1 LDVFEHINQISAGA
15 DSQAQALK
23 EVTALYNVGVVLNS
37 TLNSKEVVWAVY
49 KECGRLVDTTN
60 FALAMVEPKRDNL
73 QFVLVFKQGQSLKP
87 FAAPIEHPPALTA
100 AVLTTETPLL
110 VSDASQSTQKFELG
124 RVVPN
129 LKVGSWLGVP
139 IVNPSGLA
147 HNPAQGVIVV
157 WSSEPNAFNRHHQW
171 LLSAIGVQASIAIRN
186 ARLYENSQRKAAE
199 MARLKDMAQRQAEDM
214 TFLNEVGRTLASS
227 LHLDQVLS
235 SIMAQVDEMLQA
247 EAASLM
253 LTDPATGDLVF
264 QLALGDKSN
273 EVKPF
278 RVPKGKGIAG
288 QVAETGKPLV
298 IADVAKDTR
307 HFKGVDEKTQFI
319 TRNILCVPLI
329 LHEQVVGVVQV
340 LNKKAG
346 EFTQRDI
353 DLMTS
358 IASYAA
364 IAIENARLYETLEA
378 EHNRSIAAEQ
388 ETRKRLASDLHDGP
402 TQLVAAIMM
411 NLDFATKALQK
422 DPSLLPQTIVE
433 MQTLAAR
440 ASHQMRTL
448 LFELRPLVLETQG
461 LGAALQVF
469 LDRRQQDIGQNKKP
483 LLKLKIQTD
492 NPGGDIARQDGKIE
506 ATLFAIVQE
515 TVNNAIKHAKADTIT
530 VALEETPAGIY
541 TVIADDGDGFDVEK
555 VLKNYETRG
564 SLGMINIRERAESIG
579 GKFSIESEPGAGPRI
594 TIYLPTE
601 DDEKTR
607 QFKRTL
613 ITGALSIPAHLT
625 SK

>member
-1 LDVFEHINQISAGA
+1 MSSGA

-60 FALAMVEPKRDNL
+60 FALAMVDTKRNVL
-73 QFVLVFKQGQSLKP
+73 QFVLVFKQGQSVKP
-87 FAAPIEHPPALTA
+87 FATTISPKTNLTA
-100 AVLTTETPLL
+100 AVLTTQAPLL
-110 VSDASQSTQKFELG
+110 LSDASQQAQKFELS
-124 RVVPN
+124 RVIPN

-139 IVNPSGLA
+139 IANPSGLA
-147 HNPAQGVIVV
+147 HSTAQGVIVV
-157 WSSEPNAFNRHHQW
+157 WNSEPNVFNSHDQW

-186 ARLYENSQRKAAE
+186 ARLYESSQRKAAE
-199 MARLKDMAQRQAEDM
+199 MARLKDIAQQQAEDM

-227 LHLDQVLS
+227 LHLDRVLA

-253 LTDPATGDLVF
+253 LTDPGTGDLVF
-264 QLALGDKSN
+264 QLALGDKSS

-298 IADVAKDTR
+298 IADAAKDKR

-329 LHEQVVGVVQV
+329 LHDQVVGVVQV

-388 ETRKRLASDLHDGP
+388 ETRKKLASDLHDGP

-411 NLDFATKALQK
+411 NLDFATKALER
-422 DPSLLPQTIVE
+422 DPSLLPQTFVE
-433 MQTLAAR
+433 MQTLASR

-483 LLKLKIQTD
+483 TLKLNIETD
-492 NPGGDIARQDGKIE
+492 SPGGDIARQDGKIE
-506 ATLFAIVQE
+506 TTIFAIVQE

-530 VALEETPAGIY
+530 IDLEETPLGIY
-541 TVIADDGDGFDVEK
+541 TVIADDGDGFDVDAVMK
-555 VLKNYETRG
+555 SYETRG
-564 SLGMINIRERAESIG
+564 SLGMLNIKERAESIG
-579 GKFSIESEPGAGPRI
+579 GKLSIESEPGNGTRI

-601 DDEKTR
+601 DDEKAK
-607 QFKRTL
+607 QFKRTV
-613 ITGALSIPAHLT
+613 ITGVLSIPT
-625 SK
+625 SADSE